1 MTLEIRTEDIRQE
14 PSANT
19 TPDQFKVID
28 DVKDEPTL
36 KEAQDFVGGI
46 VEGIQFP
53 NGDYMIINEEGKL
66 INLPLNVEATALWRA
81 TFTKDKY
88 LFGYD
93 DYVCGPVIYIKKK
106 ALKRGHSPNE
116 RRPNGRRA
124 SRLRRC
130 APSIEVPSHFQN
142 PNLLLV

>member
-1 MTLEIRTEDIRQE
+1 
-14 PSANT
+14 
-19 TPDQFKVID
+19 VID

-36 KEAQDFVGGI
+36 KEAQEFVGGI

-106 ALKRGHSPNE
+106 ALKELGIAQTS
-116 RRPNGRRA
+116 GALTGAALRA
-124 SRLRRC
+124 YGAAR
-130 APSIEVPSHFQN
+130 HQ
-142 PNLLLV
+142 